1 MSDRR
6 RKIIEKINDLTVD
19 FAFFLR
25 NDICKTDS
33 DYEYLEEHL
42 DKAFACVPRSSDFP
56 SQIIVSEINKQVAMK
71 EIEEF
76 VDRIFDLD
84 SLSEGKM
91 ELTKREKEILYG
103 LVHDHYEELYKGDL
117 DAVKLEVSELYL
129 IMHKLTTRKTNG
141 TI

>member
-1 MSDRR
+1 MSDKK

-56 SQIIVSEINKQVAMK
+56 SQIIVSEINKQAAMK

-76 VDRIFDLD
+76 VDRITNLD
-84 SLSEGKM
+84 SLSEGK
-91 ELTKREKEILYG
+91 
-103 LVHDHYEELYKGDL
+103 D
-117 DAVKLEVSELYL
+117 
-129 IMHKLTTRKTNG
+129 
-141 TI
+141 

>member
-1 MSDRR
+1 MTDKR
-6 RKIIEKINDLTVD
+6 RKIIEKINSLTVD

-25 NDICKTDS
+25 EDICKTDS

-42 DKAFACVPRSSDFP
+42 DNAFACVPRSSDFP

-84 SLSEGKM
+84 SLSEGK
-91 ELTKREKEILYG
+91 
-103 LVHDHYEELYKGDL
+103 D
-117 DAVKLEVSELYL
+117 
-129 IMHKLTTRKTNG
+129 
-141 TI
+141 

>member
-1 MSDRR
+1 MSDKR
-6 RKIIEKINDLTVD
+6 RKIIEKINSLTVD

-76 VDRIFDLD
+76 VDQIFDLD
-84 SLSEGKM
+84 SLSEGKD
-91 ELTKREKEILYG
+91 G
-103 LVHDHYEELYKGDL
+103 
-117 DAVKLEVSELYL
+117 
-129 IMHKLTTRKTNG
+129 TN
-141 TI
+141 

>member
-1 MSDRR
+1 MSDKR
-6 RKIIEKINDLTVD
+6 RKIIEKINSLTVD

-25 NDICKTDS
+25 NDIWKTDS

-71 EIEEF
+71 EIEQF

-84 SLSEGKM
+84 SLSEGK
-91 ELTKREKEILYG
+91 
-103 LVHDHYEELYKGDL
+103 D
-117 DAVKLEVSELYL
+117 
-129 IMHKLTTRKTNG
+129 
-141 TI
+141 

>member
-1 MSDRR
+1 MTDKR
-6 RKIIEKINDLTVD
+6 RKIIEKINNLTVD

-42 DKAFACVPRSSDFP
+42 DKALACVPRSSDFP
-56 SQIIVSEINKQVAMK
+56 SQIIVSEINKQGAMI

-84 SLSEGKM
+84 SLSEGK
-91 ELTKREKEILYG
+91 
-103 LVHDHYEELYKGDL
+103 DQ
-117 DAVKLEVSELYL
+117 
-129 IMHKLTTRKTNG
+129 
-141 TI
+141 

>member
-1 MSDRR
+1 MTDKK
-6 RKIIEKINDLTVD
+6 RKIIEKINNLTVD

-33 DYEYLEEHL
+33 NYECLEEHL

-76 VDRIFDLD
+76 VDRITNFD
-84 SLSEGKM
+84 SLSEGK
-91 ELTKREKEILYG
+91 
-103 LVHDHYEELYKGDL
+103 D
-117 DAVKLEVSELYL
+117 
-129 IMHKLTTRKTNG
+129 
-141 TI
+141 

>member
-1 MSDRR
+1 MTNKR
-6 RKIIEKINDLTVD
+6 RKIIEKINNLTVD

-25 NDICKTDS
+25 EDICKTDS

-56 SQIIVSEINKQVAMK
+56 SQIIVSEINKQVARK

-84 SLSEGKM
+84 SLSEGKD
-91 ELTKREKEILYG
+91 G
-103 LVHDHYEELYKGDL
+103 
-117 DAVKLEVSELYL
+117 
-129 IMHKLTTRKTNG
+129 TN
-141 TI
+141 

>member
-1 MSDRR
+1 MSDKK
-6 RKIIEKINDLTVD
+6 RKIIEKINSLTVD
-19 FAFFLR
+19 FAFFIR

-71 EIEEF
+71 EIEKF

-84 SLSEGKM
+84 SLSEGK
-91 ELTKREKEILYG
+91 
-103 LVHDHYEELYKGDL
+103 D
-117 DAVKLEVSELYL
+117 
-129 IMHKLTTRKTNG
+129 
-141 TI
+141 

>member
-1 MSDRR
+1 MSDKR
-6 RKIIEKINDLTVD
+6 RKIIEKINSLTVD

-33 DYEYLEEHL
+33 DYEYLDEHL

-84 SLSEGKM
+84 SLSEGKD
-91 ELTKREKEILYG
+91 G
-103 LVHDHYEELYKGDL
+103 
-117 DAVKLEVSELYL
+117 
-129 IMHKLTTRKTNG
+129 TN
-141 TI
+141 

>member
-71 EIEEF
+71 EIEQF

-84 SLSEGKM
+84 SLSEGK
-91 ELTKREKEILYG
+91 
-103 LVHDHYEELYKGDL
+103 D
-117 DAVKLEVSELYL
+117 
-129 IMHKLTTRKTNG
+129 
-141 TI
+141 

>member
-1 MSDRR
+1 MSDTR
-6 RKIIEKINDLTVD
+6 RKIIEKINSLTVD

-25 NDICKTDS
+25 EDICKTDS

-84 SLSEGKM
+84 SLSEGKD
-91 ELTKREKEILYG
+91 G
-103 LVHDHYEELYKGDL
+103 
-117 DAVKLEVSELYL
+117 
-129 IMHKLTTRKTNG
+129 TN
-141 TI
+141 

>member
-71 EIEEF
+71 EIEQF
-76 VDRIFDLD
+76 VDRFFDLD
-84 SLSEGKM
+84 SLSEGK
-91 ELTKREKEILYG
+91 
-103 LVHDHYEELYKGDL
+103 D
-117 DAVKLEVSELYL
+117 
-129 IMHKLTTRKTNG
+129 
-141 TI
+141 

>member
-1 MSDRR
+1 MTDKR
-6 RKIIEKINDLTVD
+6 RKIIEKINNLTVD

-25 NDICKTDS
+25 EDICKTDS

-76 VDRIFDLD
+76 VDRITNFD
-84 SLSEGKM
+84 SLSEGKDQS
-91 ELTKREKEILYG
+91 LL
-103 LVHDHYEELYKGDL
+103 DHKD
-117 DAVKLEVSELYL
+117 SQ
-129 IMHKLTTRKTNG
+129 M
-141 TI
+141 

>member
-1 MSDRR
+1 MSDKR
-6 RKIIEKINDLTVD
+6 RKIIEKINSLTVD

-71 EIEEF
+71 ELEEF

-84 SLSEGKM
+84 SLSEGKD
-91 ELTKREKEILYG
+91 G
-103 LVHDHYEELYKGDL
+103 
-117 DAVKLEVSELYL
+117 
-129 IMHKLTTRKTNG
+129 TN
-141 TI
+141 

>member
-1 MSDRR
+1 MSDKK
-6 RKIIEKINDLTVD
+6 RKIIEKINDLTID

-71 EIEEF
+71 EIEEL
-76 VDRIFDLD
+76 VDRITNLD
-84 SLSEGKM
+84 SLSEGK
-91 ELTKREKEILYG
+91 
-103 LVHDHYEELYKGDL
+103 D
-117 DAVKLEVSELYL
+117 
-129 IMHKLTTRKTNG
+129 
-141 TI
+141 